1 MYNPCLEC
9 LNRYNRVYDENCN
22 DNCLYAQSVAKLL
35 PYGGIDKVLEV
46 LQGDAF
52 PLVLLDKDHIE
63 NTYKIVCAAKDG
75 YI

>member
-9 LNRYNRVYDENCN
+9 LNRYGRSYAEDC
-22 DNCLYAQSVAKLL
+22 DNKCLYAQAVSKLL
-35 PYGGIDKVLEV
+35 PHGGVDKVLEV
-46 LQGDAF
+46 LKGEAF
-52 PLVLLDKDHIE
+52 PVIFLDKEHIE